1 VSDAMVGQHRA
12 GEDPP
17 AVDIP
22 WRRYLIVTAIV
33 LSGFLLKI
41 ALMDMEAVSFD
52 SDEAVVAL
60 MAKHIVAGERPVFF
74 YGQTYMGSLDA
85 FLIAASFRLL
95 GTSVFAV
102 RIVQAF
108 LFVGLMLVTY
118 LLARRLSEDETTAQ
132 VAALLTALPTALMSL
147 YTTVTLGGYGE
158 MLLFGV
164 WLLLLGHQVTHEAE
178 DSWPVWALMGFV
190 GGLAFWTQPLS
201 VVYLVPVALAILRRW
216 RWRLGGRYA
225 LALLAI
231 VIGCSP
237 WWGYCLG
244 HPQTCFQLLKEPP
257 PGLVASPGWLQAVG
271 QRVFGFLF
279 LGLPALWGLRY
290 PWSAKLILFPLVVP
304 VLALYI
310 GNIVYALLVRNRS
323 RFLPLAMG
331 ATFMILFLGTP
342 LGNDATGRYLLPLY
356 LLVVFL
362 AAELIHALKVRSR
375 WLAIAA
381 LGCVLAVNL
390 WGTLRGT
397 AAGPAGMTAQLDAR
411 LQFGNKH
418 DAALIDFLEERQE
431 YRGYS
436 NYWVAFKI
444 NFLSDEEII
453 LAPRL
458 PYKMDL
464 SYAPVD
470 DRYPAYSVQVDQSPE
485 PPFYVTSNQP
495 DLDEKLRQALNARQI
510 GYQESAIG
518 AYHVFY
524 DLSAAVSPE
533 GLALHSAP

>member
-1 VSDAMVGQHRA
+1 VSDAGGGQLRDRNTGA
-12 GEDPP
+12 MDSP
-17 AVDIP
+17 V
-22 WRRYLIVTAIV
+22 RRYLMVAAIL
-33 LSGFLLKI
+33 LSGFLLKAVLI
-41 ALMDMEAVSFD
+41 STDAVSFD
-52 SDEAVVAL
+52 SDEAIVAL
-60 MAKHIVAGERPVFF
+60 MARHILDGERPVFF

-85 FLIAASFRLL
+85 FLIAVAFRFL

-118 LLARRLSEDETTAQ
+118 CLARRLSGDETIAQ
-132 VAALLTALPTALMSL
+132 VAALLTALPTALVSL

-158 MLLFGV
+158 MLLFGI
-164 WLLLLGHQVTHEAE
+164 WLLLLGHQVTHEAAN
-178 DSWPVWALMGFV
+178 SWSHWALMGLV

-225 LALLAI
+225 LVFLAF
-231 VIGCSP
+231 VVGCSP

-290 PWSAKLILFPLVVP
+290 PWSARLILSPLAVP
-304 VLALYI
+304 VLAFYI
-310 GNIVYALLVRNRS
+310 GSAVYALLVRNRS

-362 AAELIHALKVRSR
+362 AAELIHALKVRNR

-397 AAGPAGMTAQLDAR
+397 ATGPAGMTAQLDAR

-418 DAALIDFLEERQE
+418 DWALIDFLEEKRE

-436 NYWVAFKI
+436 NYWVAFKL

-453 LAPRL
+453 LAPQL
-458 PYKMDL
+458 PYKTDL
-464 SYAPVD
+464 SYVPVD
-470 DRYPAYSVQVDQSPE
+470 DRYPAYSLQVDQSLE

-495 DLDEKLRQALNARQI
+495 DLDEKLRKALKARQI
-510 GYQESAIG
+510 GYQESVIG
-518 AYHVFY
+518 TYRVY
-524 DLSAAVSPE
+524 CDLSNSVSPE
-533 GLALHSAP
+533 DLGLHSAP